1 MKPGYQTTEFW
12 LTLAAA
18 SASGGLGYL
27 QTLSAPWAVASV
39 TVLTALYTLLRA
51 SLKNKTAA

>member
-18 SASGGLGYL
+18 ATSGGMGYL
-27 QTLSAPWAVASV
+27 QTLSAPWAVVSV
-39 TVLTALYTLLRA
+39 TVLTSLYTLMRA
-51 SLKNKTAA
+51 SLKNRTAA